1 MAIGTGDQAPRENY
15 PAWVR
20 NDLERDYYDTEWGVP
35 VADERGMLE
44 RVCLEGFQSGL
55 SWYTVLVKRPAFRE
69 LFANFVPDALVKFT
83 NDDVERLLQDER
95 IIRNRLKIQ
104 ATISNALLTIELRD
118 RAAAGDT
125 SLAGFYLP
133 NGQWVE
139 PGLPAF
145 IWSFLPERT
154 ITPRE
159 LSEVPAQDDVSAA
172 MAKAFKKLGGK
183 FLGPTSCYAL
193 MCAIGMVDAHL
204 LDSHRR
210 GVMGLFDENGRLLP
224 SPEAL

>member
-1 MAIGTGDQAPRENY
+1 MAIGTGDQAPREKY

-35 VADERGMLE
+35 VTDERGMLE

-95 IIRNRLKIQ
+95 IIRNHLKIQ

-118 RAAAGDT
+118 RAAAGT
-125 SLAGFYLP
+125 P
-133 NGQWVE
+133 RWR
-139 PGLPAF
+139 AF
-145 IWSFLPERT
+145 ICQMVSGLSPGCQPSFGLSSPNAPLPRVNSARSPPRT
-154 ITPRE
+154 TCP
-159 LSEVPAQDDVSAA
+159 
-172 MAKAFKKLGGK
+172 
-183 FLGPTSCYAL
+183 
-193 MCAIGMVDAHL
+193 L
-204 LDSHRR
+204 LWR
-210 GVMGLFDENGRLLP
+210 RLLRNWA
-224 SPEAL
+224 ENF